1 MYRCRYLGVC
11 PFSPKLM
18 GVFLATTLV
27 LHSTA
32 LSVSARLVLYR
43 RVASFVVMCFFPS
56 APSQAGGEGQQTGFC
71 SSHTVSV
78 LFHIRKICAI
88 ESSAKSW
95 HWHRQESFPIVGE
108 LNVASPSSATWI
120 ILIASASSCL
130 YGWGEYCH
138 RLRSFAL
145 AIALP
150 TSPLVAER
158 NTRRS
163 FCAAAAERYA
173 VYISRGLLACINPN
187 KSQSL
192 SISSI

>member
-120 ILIASASSCL
+120 SVAWMNLFAGDELRLISILAQGALVCFSPSHL
-130 YGWGEYCH
+130 
-138 RLRSFAL
+138 RLEPRSRSPSLFPIPPRCCCTTIRVKGLELGLNAAL
-145 AIALP
+145 
-150 TSPLVAER
+150 
-158 NTRRS
+158 
-163 FCAAAAERYA
+163 
-173 VYISRGLLACINPN
+173 
-187 KSQSL
+187 
-192 SISSI
+192 